1 MFYRLD
7 VLLNIILN
15 LSIFIIQKLY
25 RINLRTKVFL
35 LNLLVKKIYFIM
47 SI

>member
-7 VLLNIILN
+7 VLLNIILG

-25 RINLRTKVFL
+25 QINLHTKVFL
-35 LNLLVKKIYFIM
+35 LNLLVEKIYFIM